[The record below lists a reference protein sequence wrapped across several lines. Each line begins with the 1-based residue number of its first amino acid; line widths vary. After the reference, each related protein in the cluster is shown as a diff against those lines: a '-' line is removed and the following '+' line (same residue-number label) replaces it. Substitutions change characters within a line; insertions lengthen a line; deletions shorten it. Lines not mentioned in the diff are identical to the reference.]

1 MSSLPNSTMKT
12 ISIRENLSKNSEYY
26 YKTLAEKE
34 IKCYN
39 VLEQDTNLFK
49 KRTEIDELIKLN
61 EEKKKE
67 LNDINVLRQSNENI
81 KVEDKLFRHMFQF
94 EEFSTG
100 NALINSAVLKSGTK
114 VLLNKKSN
122 QKSKVIKYY
131 NEKSLSQMEE
141 MNSTFIENNDI
152 AMMYLTLDL

>member
-1 MSSLPNSTMKT
+1 MSLLPNSTMKT
-12 ISIRENLSKNSEYY
+12 ISIGENLSKNSEYY

-81 KVEDKLFRHMFQF
+81 KVEDELFRYMFQF
-94 EEFSTG
+94 EEFITG
-100 NALINSAVLKSGTK
+100 YALINRAVLKSGTK

-131 NEKSLSQMEE
+131 NEKSRSQMEE

>member
-12 ISIRENLSKNSEYY
+12 ISIGENLSKNSEYY

-131 NEKSLSQMEE
+131 NEKSLSQMDHC
-141 MNSTFIENNDI
+141 NIIIF
-152 AMMYLTLDL
+152 YKC

>member
-12 ISIRENLSKNSEYY
+12 ISIGENLSKNSEYY

-114 VLLNKKSN
+114 VRKFNILAKRR
-122 QKSKVIKYY
+122 QW
-131 NEKSLSQMEE
+131 
-141 MNSTFIENNDI
+141 
-152 AMMYLTLDL
+152 

>member
-12 ISIRENLSKNSEYY
+12 ISIGENLSKNSEYY

-131 NEKSLSQMEE
+131 NEKSVKQ
-141 MNSTFIENNDI
+141 
-152 AMMYLTLDL
+152 

>member
-1 MSSLPNSTMKT
+1 
-12 ISIRENLSKNSEYY
+12 
-26 YKTLAEKE
+26 
-34 IKCYN
+34 
-39 VLEQDTNLFK
+39 
-49 KRTEIDELIKLN
+49 
-61 EEKKKE
+61 
-67 LNDINVLRQSNENI
+67 
-81 KVEDKLFRHMFQF
+81 MFQF